1 MHPAKDADTTDRP
14 LLRLPAE
21 MSDDELV
28 REIRQ
33 GNGACFEPLMR
44 RYNQRLFRIARA
56 IVRDEAEAEDVIQQ
70 AYVNAYVHLHQ
81 FADRARFSTWLTRI
95 AIHEARGRLRKAGRM
110 RRFDGVDGGE
120 SAMERVESS
129 GQDPEERAYR
139 RELATFIEH
148 AISKLPGTFRGVF
161 VLRDV
166 EGLSTQETAECLGLN
181 EDTVK
186 TRLHRARAQLRRELT
201 SQVGASAAT
210 AFQFDGKRCDR
221 VVAAVMARLE
231 ALGAAADRN
240 GKRGLMEGEPAE
252 AYRNLT
258 VS

>member
-1 MHPAKDADTTDRP
+1 MHPGEDVETTDRP
-14 LLRLPAE
+14 LRPPPAE

-28 REIRQ
+28 REIRD

-44 RYNQRLFRIARA
+44 RYNQRLFRVARA
-56 IVRDEAEAEDVIQQ
+56 IVRDDAEAEDVIQQ
-70 AYVNAYVHLHQ
+70 AYVNAYLHLHQ

-95 AIHEARGRLRKAGRM
+95 AIHEALGRLRKAGRM
-110 RRFDGVDGGE
+110 QRFDDVDGEE
-120 SAMERVESS
+120 SAMERVRSP
-129 GQDPEERAYR
+129 GQDPEERAYGH
-139 RELATFIEH
+139 ELATLIEQ

-161 VLRDV
+161 MLRDV

-201 SQVGASAAT
+201 TQVGASAST
-210 AFQFDGKRCDR
+210 AFQFDGGRCDR

-231 ALGAAADRN
+231 ALGAARF
-240 GKRGLMEGEPAE
+240 
-252 AYRNLT
+252 
-258 VS
+258 